1 MSENALSAENQ
12 QERLCKLSTDY
23 VVALI
28 DGEGYFSVSATIDK
42 SKNYLSRRVKL
53 VFGIKLREVDGEI
66 LYRLKETLECGCIF
80 KRPETRPR
88 LSDCLEFQVRNF
100 KDIKTIIIPFFS
112 RNNLQMKTKK
122 NAFKNFCIIAD
133 LFEKKSHLTKKGF
146 LKVQNLAHAVHNIES
161 SETTRQSPFMN
172 NARMMI

>member
-12 QERLCKLSTDY
+12 QERPCKLSTDY
-23 VVALI
+23 VVALV

-42 SKNYLSRRVKL
+42 SKNYISRRVKL
-53 VFGIKLREVDGEI
+53 VFGVKLREVDGEI
-66 LYRLKETLECGCIF
+66 LYRLKETLGCGRIF

-88 LSDCLEFQVRNF
+88 LSDCLEFQVRDF

-112 RNNLQMKTKK
+112 RNTLQMKTKK
-122 NAFKNFCIIAD
+122 SSFKNFCIIVD
-133 LFEKKSHLTKKGF
+133 LFEKKSHLSEKGF

-161 SETTRQSPFMN
+161 SETTRQSPFIN
-172 NARMMI
+172 NERMII

>member
-1 MSENALSAENQ
+1 MSKNAPSAENQ

-23 VVALI
+23 VVALV

-53 VFGIKLREVDGEI
+53 VFGVKLREVDGEI
-66 LYRLKETLECGCIF
+66 LYRLKKTLSCGRIF

-88 LSDCLEFQVRNF
+88 LSDCLEFQVRDF

-112 RNNLQMKTKK
+112 RNTLQMKTKK
-122 NAFKNFCIIAD
+122 TAFENFCIIAN
-133 LFEKKSHLTKKGF
+133 LFENKLHLTEKGF

-161 SETTRQSPFMN
+161 SETTRQSPFKN
-172 NARMMI
+172 IERMMI